1 MQSGA
6 SGCEKGFVKRFLK
19 VPLACLDSPTA
30 CGILGKHFTK
40 PFSQPDAP
48 DCIMELAS
56 DNL

>member
-40 PFSQPDAP
+40 PDAP